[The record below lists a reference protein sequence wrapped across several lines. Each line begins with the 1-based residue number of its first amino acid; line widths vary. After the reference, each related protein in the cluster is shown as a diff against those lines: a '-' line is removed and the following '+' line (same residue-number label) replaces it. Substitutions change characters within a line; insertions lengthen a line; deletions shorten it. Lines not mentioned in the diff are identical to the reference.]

1 MGKQDRTILGYEGLF
16 RLIHQ
21 RLAEDFSLRDDMLAV
36 IDLCENQV
44 PHPDW
49 EKFRKLPYDEQDELQ
64 EWLETVFTEDPPD
77 FVLAG
82 LWFGIFQATRQ
93 GITFADMYVSG
104 TSEYSDDEPDMDW
117 ASDPEYV
124 PECRDAD
131 SRMLKDIF
139 RIAYRSKDG
148 LRNEAEYALCL
159 AYGAFVVKR
168 ILSGINPKLF
178 VTDNPQVGVAV
189 GFDDGDYIRVGYL
202 TPNGFL
208 IRPPVDLPEDDSMD

>member
-1 MGKQDRTILGYEGLF
+1 MSEDKTTLGYSELF

-21 RLAEDFSLRDDMLAV
+21 RLAEKFSLWDDMLAV
-36 IDLCENQV
+36 IDLCEQRV

-49 EKFRKLPYDEQDELQ
+49 DKFRQIPYDEQDELQ
-64 EWLETVFTEDPPD
+64 EWLETVFTEEPPD

-82 LWFGIFQATRQ
+82 LWFGIFQATSE
-93 GITFADMYVSG
+93 GKTFADMYVSG

-117 ASDPEYV
+117 ASDPDYI
-124 PECRDAD
+124 PECCDAD
-131 SRMLKDIF
+131 SQTLNDIY

-168 ILSGINPKLF
+168 ILSGINPELI

-189 GFDDGDYIRVGYL
+189 GFDSGDYIRVGYI
-202 TPNGFL
+202 TPNGL
-208 IRPPVDLPEDDSMD
+208 HIRPPVDLPEDDPNE